1 MELFSFFGSLI
12 SPITEAVKGWQERK
26 KVKLEGD
33 LAIQKAKTEAT
44 CKKLMTTTEGDI
56 AWENT
61 QINQGGWKDEYWTI
75 ILSIP
80 CVLCFV
86 PGMVEYVTKGFASL
100 GQTPEWYR
108 WMVGVSVS
116 ASFGYRK
123 LADFMALKK
132 GV

>member
-1 MELFSFFGSLI
+1 MGIFSFLGALV
-12 SPITEAVKGWQERK
+12 SPITSLVSGWQERK
-26 KVKLEGD
+26 KVKLEGE

-44 CKKLMTTTEGDI
+44 CQKLRTVTEGDI

-75 ILSIP
+75 ILSVP

-86 PGMVEYVTKGFASL
+86 PGMVEYVAEGFKAL
-100 GQTPEWYR
+100 DTTPEWYR

-132 GV
+132 GG

>member
-1 MELFSFFGSLI
+1 V
-12 SPITEAVKGWQERK
+12 VKGYQERK
-26 KVKLEGD
+26 KVKLEGE

-44 CKKLMTTTEGDI
+44 VNRLKTVTEGDI

-80 CVLCFV
+80 CILCFI
-86 PGMVEYVTKGFASL
+86 PGMFEYVVRGFSAL
-100 GQTPEWYR
+100 DKTPEWYR

-123 LADFMALKK
+123 LADFMSLKK
-132 GV
+132 GA